1 MNVMFEEWLNKKES
15 AEDIISENLVSKFI
29 ACLSSDFNSSN
40 LLGLHWCLTQPAE
53 SNYNLNKDGHIKRGD
68 FFPPIDLP
76 QRMWASSCINFYN
89 KLTINKSI
97 NRSSEIK
104 KIEKK
109 ISKKT
114 GELFF
119 LDIEHKYF
127 QGDLLMISEVQTLVY
142 KNPSIKESNIT
153 ESSVNPEKEKIKI
166 VPNTIMLFRFSAL
179 SFNSHRIHY
188 DKDYALD
195 EENYKNLV
203 VQGPLIAS
211 LVMNLVQSKNINKDL
226 KKFEFRNTLPAY
238 VDEGLNICIGNNEV
252 NVFND
257 QNQVL
262 MSGKYKF

>member
-1 MNVMFEEWLNKKES
+1 MFDEWLNKKES
-15 AEDIISENLVSKFI
+15 AKDIISENLVSKFI
-29 ACLSSDFNSSN
+29 ACLSSDFDSSN

-53 SNYNLNKDGHIKRGD
+53 LNNNLNKDGLIKRGG
-68 FFPPIDLP
+68 FFPAIDLP
-76 QRMWASSCINFYN
+76 QRMWASSSINFYH

-97 NRSSEIK
+97 KRSSEIK

-109 ISKKT
+109 ISKKA

-119 LDIEHKYF
+119 IDIEHKYF
-127 QGDLLMISEVQTLVY
+127 QNDLLMISEVQTLVY
-142 KNPSIKESNIT
+142 KNSSIKESNSK
-153 ESSVNPEKEKIKI
+153 ESSINLDQEKIKI

-188 DKDYALD
+188 DKDYAIN

-211 LVMNLVQSKNINKDL
+211 LVMNFIQSKNINEDL
-226 KKFEFRNTLPAY
+226 KEFEFRNTLPAY
-238 VDEGLNICIGNNEV
+238 VNEGLNIYIGNNEV

-257 QNQVL
+257 QDKVL
-262 MSGKYKF
+262 MAGKYKF

>member
-1 MNVMFEEWLNKKES
+1 
-15 AEDIISENLVSKFI
+15 
-29 ACLSSDFNSSN
+29 
-40 LLGLHWCLTQPAE
+40 
-53 SNYNLNKDGHIKRGD
+53 
-68 FFPPIDLP
+68 
-76 QRMWASSCINFYN
+76 MWASSCINFYN

-188 DKDYALD
+188 DKDYAIN

-211 LVMNLVQSKNINKDL
+211 LVMNFIQSKNINEDL
-226 KKFEFRNTLPAY
+226 KEFEFRNTLPAY
-238 VDEGLNICIGNNEV
+238 VNEGLNIYIGNNEV

-257 QNQVL
+257 QDKVL
-262 MSGKYKF
+262 MAGKYKF